1 MDLIGPNKGSA
12 APQFRGVAQAGHHF
26 MVVSAHAEDVL
37 AQMELR
43 DLVRLLGAA
52 AVDLPPKI
60 FHLAPAGGERLAV
73 KLDVALARRPMRVKV
88 GQAEN
93 FAALALGKGAQ
104 HGGARAPV

>member
-26 MVVSAHAEDVL
+26 MVVSAHAEYVFSQRKL
-37 AQMELR
+37 H
-43 DLVRLLGAA
+43 DLVRLQLAA
-52 AVDLPPKI
+52 AID
-60 FHLAPAGGERLAV
+60 APAVIFDFPPTGGERLAV